1 MKIPLPNMESSNSGN
16 MCLIEHKTRMSKSL
30 QFLLKITLFP
40 AKIETL
46 ERNLKFSVF
55 SKQMMGY
62 TMIVILAVALPNMLQ
77 AVLLGIFWSKDD
89 ILILLIFKNKLYS
102 ISFENISSD
111 GTKDFVYKYL
121 KNLNFV
127 DLLTTFA
134 INSFRKVLSKKI
146 AYQVSNVI

>member
-77 AVLLGIFWSKDD
+77 AVLLGRFWSKDD
-89 ILILLIFKNKLYS
+89 ILIF
-102 ISFENISSD
+102 
-111 GTKDFVYKYL
+111 
-121 KNLNFV
+121 
-127 DLLTTFA
+127 
-134 INSFRKVLSKKI
+134 
-146 AYQVSNVI
+146 